1 MVEGFVLAINEVAG
15 KLMTWLDAKL
25 KETGTK
31 SFIVGLS
38 GGIDSAVV
46 AGLCS
51 RIRPNDT
58 YGYIMPCH
66 SNPDDAKYGQMVAD
80 AFNIPSKVVVLDD
93 VFDVMLSK
101 LTDELYQDNLTN
113 LTFANIKPR
122 LRMTTLYFYAA
133 KYQGLVVGTGNKAE
147 ITVGFYTKYGDGGCD
162 ILPLAHLT
170 KTEVFEMARYLGV
183 PQPIIDKRPS
193 AGLWY
198 GHDDEDEMGITY
210 KDLDHYIITGKAKPE
225 VKEAIDKLRRK
236 SEHKRH
242 MPPIPPEY

>member
-1 MVEGFVLAINEVAG
+1 MAINEVAG
-15 KLMTWLDAKL
+15 KLMTWLDAQL
-25 KETGTK
+25 KETGMK

-46 AGLCS
+46 AALCS
-51 RIRPNDT
+51 RVRPNDT

-80 AFNIPSKVVVLDD
+80 AFNIPTKVVALDD

-133 KYQGLVVGTGNKAE
+133 KHQGLVVGTGNKAE
-147 ITVGFYTKYGDGGCD
+147 ITVGFYTKHGDGGCD
-162 ILPLAHLT
+162 ILPLANLT
-170 KTEVFEMARYLGV
+170 KAQVFEMAKYLGV

-193 AGLWY
+193 AGLWH

-210 KDLDHYIITGKAKPE
+210 KDLDHYIITGEAKPE
-225 VKEAIDKLRRK
+225 AKKAIEELHRK

-242 MPPIPPEY
+242 MPPTPPEF